1 MKDFPILYKNKS
13 ECCGCFACYNIC
25 PNKAI
30 EMIDDEEGFLYPRKK
45 KKKCVKC
52 YKCLNVCPLKSQ

>member
-30 EMIDDEEGFLYPRKK
+30 EMIDDEEGCLYPSIKKRKM
-45 KKKCVKC
+45 C
-52 YKCLNVCPLKSQ
+52 